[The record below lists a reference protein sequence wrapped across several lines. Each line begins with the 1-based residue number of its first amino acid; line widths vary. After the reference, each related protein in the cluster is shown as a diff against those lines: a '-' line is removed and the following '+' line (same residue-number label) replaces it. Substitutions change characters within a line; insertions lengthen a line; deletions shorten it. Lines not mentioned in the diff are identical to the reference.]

1 MGSTDIT
8 QLLQK
13 EYLYGNL
20 QNCVK
25 VFVENKTYNR
35 YNLPCYQYVDPTQYE
50 IFFEKESNDNKIH
63 ISTTRDF

>member
-13 EYLYGNL
+13 EYLCGNS

-25 VFVENKTYNR
+25 VFVENK
-35 YNLPCYQYVDPTQYE
+35 
-50 IFFEKESNDNKIH
+50 I
-63 ISTTRDF
+63 